1 MKNGIT
7 VIELMVVLAIIAL
20 MGILMAPAIGEWMD
34 NYRIKQATRDVVST
48 LQLARMRA
56 ISARLEYRVVFNVAN
71 ERYQLERGDLPSAS
85 TTWTLEGD
93 VKSCPRSVDID
104 NTNFT
109 SDIVEF
115 NPDGSSSNG
124 SIFID
129 NAKGK
134 QYRIRVTR
142 LGRPAIQEGW

>member
-20 MGILMAPAIGEWMD
+20 MGILMAPAIGEWVE
-34 NYRIKQATRDVVST
+34 NYRIKQATRDVVSS

-56 ISARLEYRVVFNVAN
+56 ISARLEYRLVFDVAN
-71 ERYQLERGDLPSAS
+71 EKHQLERGNLPSGS
-85 TTWTLEGD
+85 TTWTVEGD
-93 VKSCPRSVDID
+93 IQTAPRNVDID

-109 SDIVEF
+109 SDICEF

-134 QYRIRVTR
+134 QYRVRVTR
-142 LGRPAIQEGW
+142 LGRPAMQEGW